1 MKFNRKK
8 VIQWSVFSTLSCVGF
23 LSLMVMAGDDDP
35 QNPLPFGR
43 WLTIKLCALA
53 VFYLCIIL
61 GKYLNRKGLIPEIDE
76 NEIP

>member
-1 MKFNRKK
+1 MKINRKK
-8 VIQWSVFSTLSCVGF
+8 IIQWSIFSTLFCVGF
-23 LSLMVMAGDDDP
+23 LALLVMAGDDDP

-43 WLTIKLCALA
+43 WLTVKFCALA
-53 VFYLCIIL
+53 VFCFCIKL